1 MTVMRAQQ
9 IAQQITDSYTDATQ
23 FEAIAARGCGE
34 WELAAAAELLGGED
48 DCTVAEVLDEI
59 VEICKSH

>member
-1 MTVMRAQQ
+1 MRAQQ

-23 FEAIAARGCGE
+23 FEAIVARGCGK
-34 WELAAAAELLGGED
+34 WELDAAAELISVED
-48 DCTVAEVLDEI
+48 DCTVAEVIDEI